1 MQAGARSGTANSL
14 NRSHISVIR
23 SGRNVFSQSR
33 KLLKPIRLPFDCSSV
48 VWVSVPDFSVAAGDI
63 AESRPGELRHYA
75 KLVAQLSLAAS
86 KFARYLGQTAALDAA
101 TCKSERLDAGQPRG
115 ADVVSCT
122 QDCVERL
129 RAGSDFEDDFALLY
143 DLVAGHP
150 TGLLRS
156 NAPQSSGAER
166 GHCQESGQC
175 AIRTE
180 IFAAASRIFS
190 TFASLSP
197 RTCVSFFLH
206 SMLTL
211 PTV

>member
-86 KFARYLGQTAALDAA
+86 EFARYLGQTAALDAA
-101 TCKSERLDAGQPRG
+101 TCTTSAWTPGNNLG
-115 ADVVSCT
+115 
-122 QDCVERL
+122 
-129 RAGSDFEDDFALLY
+129 
-143 DLVAGHP
+143 
-150 TGLLRS
+150 GL
-156 NAPQSSGAER
+156 SS
-166 GHCQESGQC
+166 
-175 AIRTE
+175 
-180 IFAAASRIFS
+180 
-190 TFASLSP
+190 
-197 RTCVSFFLH
+197 
-206 SMLTL
+206 
-211 PTV
+211 